1 MLIEAERAAY
11 TDLTKIHSSFSQ
23 ALLKCNKEREAV
35 CKRDFFSI

>member
-23 ALLKCNKEREAV
+23 ALLEYKV
-35 CKRDFFSI
+35 